1 MIKPPHHPA
10 ADWAIT
16 VLSRFYVHANPPYA
30 SPDVASRATAF
41 SDSGFTLTE
50 LAIAVAIVGILTGIA
65 LPNYFNAVQRARQSD
80 ASSQIM
86 TILTSVQ
93 AYREEFLE
101 VPNSWDDIAQITPVM
116 TDNGIA
122 TGALTTPITTP
133 NGGHFQI
140 SFANSGDI
148 TTARA
153 SKTGSSAWGIRAC
166 LNTTTGVSDLFR
178 DQPGKSSRTVSC
190 T

>member
-1 MIKPPHHPA
+1 
-10 ADWAIT
+10 
-16 VLSRFYVHANPPYA
+16 
-30 SPDVASRATAF
+30 
-41 SDSGFTLTE
+41 
-50 LAIAVAIVGILTGIA
+50 
-65 LPNYFNAVQRARQSD
+65 
-80 ASSQIM
+80 M

-140 SFANSGDI
+140 HFLKKTLTQYM
-148 TTARA
+148 TTIC
-153 SKTGSSAWGIRAC
+153 K
-166 LNTTTGVSDLFR
+166 NKV
-178 DQPGKSSRTVSC
+178 SSRFGRL
-190 T
+190 